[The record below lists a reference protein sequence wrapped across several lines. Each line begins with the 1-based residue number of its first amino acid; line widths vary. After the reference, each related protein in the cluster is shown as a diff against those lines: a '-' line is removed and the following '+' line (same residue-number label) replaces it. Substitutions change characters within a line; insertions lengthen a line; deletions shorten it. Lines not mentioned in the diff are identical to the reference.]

1 MVGYLLDASSLLN
14 VIGRLGESALRGLR
28 GCSILDLTVYEVGNG
43 VWSLVYLHR
52 EIDYEG
58 GLKLMKA
65 VVRLLAEL
73 RVIDIGEK
81 VLEAYDLTIK
91 EGLTFYDASYLVAAQ
106 SMGLTLVTDDAKLA
120 EKAEKYLNVLS
131 SKDLQG

>member
-1 MVGYLLDASSLLN
+1 LVGYLLDASSLLN
-14 VIGRLGESALRGLR
+14 TIERFGEKALSVLRG
-28 GCSILDLTVYEVGNG
+28 SSVLDLTVYEVGNG

-52 EIDYEG
+52 EMDYES
-58 GLKLMKA
+58 GLRIMKA
-65 VVRLLAEL
+65 VVRLLAQL
-73 RVIDIGEK
+73 SVINIKER

-106 SMGLTLVTDDAKLA
+106 SMGLTLVTDDEKLA
-120 EKAEKYLNVLS
+120 EKARKYLNVLS

>member
-14 VIGRLGESALRGLR
+14 IIGRLGERALGCLR

-43 VWSLVYLHR
+43 VWSLVYLHK

-65 VVRLLAEL
+65 VVRLLAVL

-106 SMGLTLVTDDAKLA
+106 SMGLTLVTDDAKLV

>member
-52 EIDYEG
+52 EMDYES
-58 GLKLMKA
+58 GLRIMKA
-65 VVRLLAEL
+65 VVRLLAQL
-73 RVIDIGEK
+73 SVINIKER

-106 SMGLTLVTDDAKLA
+106 SMGLTLVTDDEKLA
-120 EKAEKYLNVLS
+120 EKARKYLNVLS

>member
-1 MVGYLLDASSLLN
+1 LVGYLLDASSLLN